1 MRNKV
6 SLFHVVDFTP
16 SVLAL
21 LGGILIALQFVLPA
35 AAFASLTRVAASN
48 PPADQAFALAEVS
61 VVRLVVSYSST
72 TQPVGGQTVVPAE
85 CTGLGVLVAS
95 WATTNPREENTW
107 VLADGDLVNRDGATC
122 AQQRSA
128 AQISALQVYANNVYT
143 SNPQGLLLSSSGF
156 VPVTVR
162 CSDTKTCSG
171 GAALFA
177 FHTNQPQPF
186 LEVAPSTPTQSTP
199 FGIELTKDG
208 TRSAIPAPS
217 NTNPQ
222 QVSQYLQQMPQYLTP
237 TQEAPASTLPNATL
251 VDLGMPRV
259 DGNGQLAGIQLNASG
274 AFSAGQI
281 TQFLA
286 AQPELRP
293 SSTHTNDL
301 NNKWRQGIKDYYS
314 GNFSNARQEL
324 NAAKTTAFTAPSL
337 YLSLIP
343 KQPSGSSGGQP
354 STPTSTGG
362 VNIFGIQFSLLT
374 FLLTGVAGL
383 VLLITILVLVSLRFG
398 AAQAK
403 RREELK
409 RFKDDEARR
418 IATAPPTMQ
427 RPQGSWQLQPQPQP
441 PHTAMAPAPFVAHA
455 DTPCRV
461 AVPPRAIP
469 PGVQELRLQNTQT
482 EPVSPTTVSNTVPS
496 QVQAETSHEQERHLL
511 SKKEEIKRPE
521 IIPEKPQERPEAG
534 EKLEDRAGQQLGNYR
549 LVRLLGRGG
558 FAEVYLGE
566 HLRLGTSAAVKV
578 LHTRLANR
586 SEVESFQKEAH
597 TIASLEHPHI
607 VRVFDF
613 DVINGTPFLVMS
625 YAPGGTLRQHHPK
638 GSILPLPTIISYV
651 KQVAEAL
658 QFAHDEKLIH
668 RDVKPENMLVGRR
681 GEVLLS
687 DFGIALVAQSSRYQS
702 TQDMAGTIAYMA
714 PEQIHGKPRPA
725 SDQYALGVIVYEW
738 LSGDRPFH
746 GSFTE
751 IAAQHAIVHP
761 PSLRE
766 KVPAITPD
774 VEHVVLTTLAKDPK
788 QRFGSIHAFAIALEQ
803 ASQSTG

>member
-259 DGNGQLAGIQLNASG
+259 DGNGQLAGIQLNAS
-274 AFSAGQI
+274 
-281 TQFLA
+281 
-286 AQPELRP
+286 
-293 SSTHTNDL
+293 
-301 NNKWRQGIKDYYS
+301 
-314 GNFSNARQEL
+314 QEL

-455 DTPCRV
+455 DTPGRE

-625 YAPGGTLRQHHPK
+625 YASGGTLRQHHPK

-658 QFAHDEKLIH
+658 QYAHDEKLIH

-751 IAAQHAIVHP
+751 IAAQHAIVPP

-788 QRFGSIHAFAIALEQ
+788 QRFGSIHAYAIALEQ
-803 ASQSTG
+803 ASQSTS

>member
-21 LGGILIALQFVLPA
+21 LGGILIALQLVLPA
-35 AAFASLTRVAASN
+35 VAFASPTRAAAPN

-61 VVRLVVSYSST
+61 VVRLVVSYAST
-72 TQPVGGQTVVPAE
+72 TQPVGGQTLVPSVE

-107 VLADGDLVNRDGATC
+107 VLTDGDLVNKNVATC
-122 AQQRSA
+122 AQRTSA
-128 AQISALQVYANNVYT
+128 AQLATLQVYANNVYT
-143 SNPQGLLLSSSGF
+143 SSPQSLLLSSSGF

-177 FHTNQPQPF
+177 FHTDQPQPF
-186 LEVAPSTPTQSTP
+186 LDRATSTTNQSTP

-208 TRSAIPAPS
+208 SLSAIPRQSNVIPQDAP
-217 NTNPQ
+217 
-222 QVSQYLQQMPQYLTP
+222 QYLQQMPQFLTP
-237 TQEAPASTLPNATL
+237 TKESSSSTHATP
-251 VDLGMPRV
+251 VELGMPLV
-259 DGNGQLAGIQLNASG
+259 DSSGSLAGIQLNVSG
-274 AFSAGQI
+274 VFAGQI

-286 AQPELRP
+286 AQPELRS
-293 SSTHTNDL
+293 SSTHTNTL
-301 NNKWRQGIKDYYS
+301 NTQWRQGIKDYYT
-314 GNFSNARQEL
+314 GNFSKARQEL
-324 NAAKTTAFTAPSL
+324 TAAKTAAFTAPSL
-337 YLSLIP
+337 YLSSIAT
-343 KQPSGSSGGQP
+343 KASGSSGGRP
-354 STPTSTGG
+354 STQTSTGG
-362 VNIFGIQFSLLT
+362 VNLFGIQSSVLT
-374 FLLTGVAGL
+374 FLLIGVAGL
-383 VLLITILVLVSLRFG
+383 VLLIIILVLVSLRFG
-398 AAQAK
+398 AARAK
-403 RREELK
+403 HREELK
-409 RFKDDEARR
+409 RFKAGEAQARR
-418 IATAPPTMQ
+418 VTTTPPTMQ
-427 RPQGSWQLQPQPQP
+427 RPQESWQLQPQPQP
-441 PHTAMAPAPFVAHA
+441 PHSTLAPAPFVTHA
-455 DTPCRV
+455 DTPGKEV
-461 AVPPRAIP
+461 IPPRAIP
-469 PGVQELRLQNTQT
+469 PGVQELRPQNTQT
-482 EPVSPTTVSNTVPS
+482 EPLSPPTVSNTVPS
-496 QVQAETSHEQERHLL
+496 HMQAETPHEQETHP
-511 SKKEEIKRPE
+511 SSNKEEIKPPE
-521 IIPEKPQERPEAG
+521 IIPEKPQERPEA
-534 EKLEDRAGQQLGNYR
+534 EAKLEDRVGQQLGNYR

-625 YAPGGTLRQHHPK
+625 YASGGTLRQHHPK

-658 QFAHDEKLIH
+658 QYAHDEKLIH

-751 IAAQHAIVHP
+751 IAAQHAIVPP

-803 ASQSTG
+803 ASQLTR